1 MTDNNSNTSFD
12 NCESETKLYDF
23 SSPDISTYS
32 QGKKSV
38 IKKLYIALRSTEVRF
53 AQTDIRS

>member
-1 MTDNNSNTSFD
+1 MADNNSNTSFD
-12 NCESETKLYDF
+12 NCKSETKLYDF
-23 SSPDISTYS
+23 SFPNISTYS